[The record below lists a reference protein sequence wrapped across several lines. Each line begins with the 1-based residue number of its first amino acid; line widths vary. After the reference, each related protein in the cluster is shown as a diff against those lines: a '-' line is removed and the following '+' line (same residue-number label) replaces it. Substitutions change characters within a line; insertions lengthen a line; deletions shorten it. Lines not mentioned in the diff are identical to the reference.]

1 MRKSLLAAT
10 LAAGLTAGGI
20 AGALSFG
27 PGLAGAQATTS
38 TTTAASSTTAPQI
51 DRSKGLS
58 DALQTLVDNATITS
72 AQRDAVV
79 KQLASVTGG
88 RGGFGGDHGGDH
100 GPKGMNNHAEDLAKA
115 LGMTAADLRTELQ
128 GGKSLADVAK
138 AHNIDPKIVVAA
150 LVASETAEID
160 ADLAAGTI
168 TQAQA
173 DTRKA
178 AVTARSQAIADGTVV
193 PGMPGGPGGFG
204 GGRGPG
210 GLGGTGAPSN

>member
-88 RGGFGGDHGGDH
+88 RGGFGGPGGDHGGDH
-100 GPKGMNNHAEDLAKA
+100 GPKGMNNHAEDLAKT

-128 GGKSLADVAK
+128 GGKSLADVAR
-138 AHNIDPKIVVAA
+138 AHNIDPQTV
-150 LVASETAEID
+150 VASETAEID

-178 AVTARSQAIADGTVV
+178 DVTARSQAIVNGTVV
-193 PGMPGGPGGFG
+193 PGGPGGFG

-210 GLGGTGAPSN
+210 GLGGPGAPSN